1 MFASSSFVRK
11 YCPKIRLIST
21 RAKDGL
27 RPIPPPRPTAGEA
40 AEAAAVGTAELV
52 TEGLRSAIDG
62 DAGMAATPA
71 LFRTAACRSRGSNTK
86 KKATALITKR
96 PIAAAIHRVL
106 SGGVCF
112 VSSGGIEVILVRTA

>member
-1 MFASSSFVRK
+1 MFASSSFVLQ
-11 YCPKIRLIST
+11 YCPKIRSIST
-21 RAKDGL
+21 KAKDGL

-71 LFRTAACRSRGSNTK
+71 LFRTAACRSRGSNNK
-86 KKATALITKR
+86 KKGTRLVNKR
-96 PIAAAIHRVL
+96 PNASAIHRVP
-106 SGGVCF
+106 SGVGCF
-112 VSSGGIEVILVRTA
+112 